1 MKIVSAYDLNG
12 HKELNAEQ
20 IQADMPEL
28 LKAHEKALNSE
39 PTWAFFGGVLTINRH
54 EYQVC

>member
-1 MKIVSAYDLNG
+1 MKIVSAYDLEA
-12 HKELNAEQ
+12 HRELTTEQ

-28 LKAHEKALNSE
+28 LKAHKKALNSE
-39 PTWAFFGGVLTINRH
+39 PTWNFFGGILTLGEH